1 MNRHQ
6 GGGGETWCR
15 FYCKK
20 YKKRLAFGEGFVY
33 YLAAPTKGG
42 KQESE
47 VSSVVEH
54 ILHTDG
60 VISSNL
66 ILRISIKALQIFDLQ
81 GFLL

>member
-1 MNRHQ
+1 M
-6 GGGGETWCR
+6 
-15 FYCKK
+15 
-20 YKKRLAFGEGFVY
+20 Y
-33 YLAAPTKGG
+33 YFAAPTKGT

-66 ILRISIKALQIFDLQ
+66 ILRISIKALQILDLQ
-81 GFLL
+81 GFFVLPVVVLS

>member
-1 MNRHQ
+1 M
-6 GGGGETWCR
+6 
-15 FYCKK
+15 
-20 YKKRLAFGEGFVY
+20 Y
-33 YLAAPTKGG
+33 YFAAPTKGA

-66 ILRISIKALQIFDLQ
+66 ILRISIKALQILDLQ
-81 GFLL
+81 GFFVLLMAVAS

>member
-1 MNRHQ
+1 M
-6 GGGGETWCR
+6 GEGAPGAD
-15 FYCKK
+15 FIAKK

-33 YLAAPTKGG
+33 YLAAPTKGA

-66 ILRISIKALQIFDLQ
+66 IYTSIK
-81 GFLL
+81 

>member
-1 MNRHQ
+1 MLD
-6 GGGGETWCR
+6 E
-15 FYCKK
+15 KK
-20 YKKRLAFGEGFVY
+20 IVKNVKKRLAFGEGFVY
-33 YLAAPTKGG
+33 YLAEPTKGA

-66 ILRISIKALQIFDLQ
+66 ILRISIKALQILDLQ
-81 GFLL
+81 GFFVLLMSAVY